1 MDRVQTGIKGLDELI
16 EGGFP
21 KGSTILLAGGTGTCK
36 TIFSMQYI
44 YNGAIQ
50 FNEPGLFVTIESNAK
65 NITWNMQ
72 SFGWDIR
79 PLQEKR
85 MVNIQRLRLG
95 PKKRFQDLIK
105 DELATITSLV
115 KELGIQRLVIDSTT
129 AFASLIEDP
138 ATIRSTLFKF
148 TDGLKELDCT
158 TILTSET
165 KNEKNAFSAFHVE
178 EFMADGVVVLY
189 FMPPNRSVFIRKMRG
204 TRHSK
209 NVHPFEITQN
219 GIVIKPKEQILW
231 EAIK

>member
-85 MVNIQRLRLG
+85 MVNIQRLHLG
-95 PKKRFQDLIK
+95 RKKHFQDLIK

-129 AFASLIEDP
+129 AFAALIEDP
-138 ATIRSTLFKF
+138 ATIRSMLFKF

-158 TILTSET
+158 TVLTSET
-165 KNEKNAFSAFHVE
+165 KNEKNTFSAFGVE
-178 EFMADGVVVLY
+178 EFMADGVIVLY
-189 FMPPNRSVFIRKMRG
+189 FIPPNRSIFIRKMRG

-209 NVHPFEITQN
+209 NIHPFEITQN
-219 GIVIKPKEQILW
+219 GIVVKPKEQILW